1 MNLVPGQSQFTDNK
15 TWIVKMKYF
24 PQGILTPGPTY
35 PITPWLSSCRQSDKC
50 FLPSGVTFMSG
61 SLTGDFHP
69 GQGWG
74 KKWMALWLW
83 GPWPFLGWR
92 HYTGEVESSTPQ
104 IVYLMV
110 EVREDQLWKVPY
122 IQTFELQTFNDAN
135 THFINVRCEWE
146 CGLPSISCCW
156 WTFICTISYLLSLL
170 YSVTLLAYLLN
181 ANLCM
186 PAVVLYYCTFQ
197 GTVLQ
202 D

>member
-110 EVREDQLWKVPY
+110 EVREDQLGKFLTYKPSNCRLSKMQTHISSTSGVSEIVACPPFPVADEPSSVPSPTSFLSS
-122 IQTFELQTFNDAN
+122 IQ
-135 THFINVRCEWE
+135 
-146 CGLPSISCCW
+146 
-156 WTFICTISYLLSLL
+156 
-170 YSVTLLAYLLN
+170 
-181 ANLCM
+181 
-186 PAVVLYYCTFQ
+186 
-197 GTVLQ
+197 
-202 D
+202 